1 MKYLFP
7 QTTYPSTCDCGLWLV
22 ACGLCTMHHVP
33 SPNIEQVHS
42 NYKKQLNALEE
53 KYRVTTDAVHG
64 VQVIVVNDMY
74 NIKQ

>member
-1 MKYLFP
+1 MR
-7 QTTYPSTCDCGLWLV
+7 LWLV
-22 ACGLCTMHHVP
+22 HHVP
-33 SPNIEQVHS
+33 SPRWHHEAHNNIEQVVRS

-53 KYRVTTDAVHG
+53 KYRVTMDAVHG

>member
-1 MKYLFP
+1 MR
-7 QTTYPSTCDCGLWLV
+7 LWLV
-22 ACGLCTMHHVP
+22 HHVP
-33 SPNIEQVHS
+33 SPRWHHEAHNNIEQVRS

-53 KYRVTTDAVHG
+53 KYRVTMDAVHD